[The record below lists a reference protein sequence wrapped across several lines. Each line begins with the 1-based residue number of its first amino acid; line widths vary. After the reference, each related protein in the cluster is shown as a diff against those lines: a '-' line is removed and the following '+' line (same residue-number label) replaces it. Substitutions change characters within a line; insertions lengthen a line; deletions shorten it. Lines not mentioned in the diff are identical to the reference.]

1 MRCFTYSI
9 CVALLRILLCILT
22 RDAGSQF
29 FTRHAA
35 ALNHNQSLDRRMCGG
50 AVRAAVTS
58 VFEDENISLGA
69 PSMILAQ
76 ESAKV
81 ILAQVAA
88 NENSREAFNSREA
101 SNGQD
106 EFSCSG
112 ICECEN
118 FQFSERDDVVQ
129 VPPNLKFRAA
139 KALE

>member
-1 MRCFTYSI
+1 MQ
-9 CVALLRILLCILT
+9 ALN
-22 RDAGSQF
+22 F

-35 ALNHNQSLDRRMCGG
+35 ALNHNQSLDRRRCSG

-58 VFEDENISLGA
+58 VFNDENISLGA

-76 ESAKV
+76 ESARV
-81 ILAQVAA
+81 ILAQVDA
-88 NENSREAFNSREA
+88 NENSREA

-112 ICECEN
+112 ICECEK